1 MRIKIILLA
10 LTLFTFAKISFSQSG
25 FPGNYDVSGTV
36 RDQSGA
42 ALPGLL
48 LDFEKQFAG
57 RVERTD
63 INGDFRATL
72 HPGEYVV
79 TAPELGSSSPKVF
92 IKIVRNGPNLSRLDL
107 VVDTS
112 KMCSPIGPVITKK
125 VNPPVPP
132 AARAVRATG
141 PVTVLVK
148 VGSDGSIVSASAV
161 SGHPL
166 LRAASAQAAR
176 QFQYDPSSVKSE
188 TELTLS
194 FIFLDGSVKKD
205 GVERFQCDSRII
217 VNSQPILIQ
226 KSLNTFHRLS
236 IFL

>member
-1 MRIKIILLA
+1 MRIKFVILASII
-10 LTLFTFAKISFSQSG
+10 FTSAAISLSQSE

-42 ALPGLL
+42 VLPGLL
-48 LDFEKQFAG
+48 LNFEKQFAG

-79 TAPELGSSSPKVF
+79 TAPELGSRSPKVF
-92 IKIVRNGPNLSRLDL
+92 IKIVREGPNLSRLDL
-107 VVDTS
+107 VVDSS
-112 KMCSPIGPVITKK
+112 KMCSPQGPVVTKK
-125 VNPPVPP
+125 VSPPMPP

-141 PVTVLVK
+141 TVTVLIK

-176 QFQYDPSSVKSE
+176 QFEYDPTSINGE
-188 TELTLS
+188 TDLTLS
-194 FIFLDGSVKKD
+194 FIFLDGSVTTED
-205 GVERFQCDSRII
+205 IERFQCDSQII
-217 VNSQPILIQ
+217 INPEPIYISQ
-226 KSLNTFHRLS
+226 RLS